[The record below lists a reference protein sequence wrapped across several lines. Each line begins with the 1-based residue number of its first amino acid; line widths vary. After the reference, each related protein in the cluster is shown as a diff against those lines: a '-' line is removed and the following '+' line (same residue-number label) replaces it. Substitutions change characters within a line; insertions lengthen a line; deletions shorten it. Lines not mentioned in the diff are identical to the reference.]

1 MLDLDD
7 DMAVFIDPAGFGVH
21 CTRSR
26 LGEDDA
32 AFVGIL
38 STTDEPQFDGQA
50 LLPKHRL
57 HFPTA
62 AADVRPGDEI
72 VTVASTQAGIE
83 QPAQR
88 WRAVRSPERM
98 VDGQQSVV
106 YLKALAE
113 F

>member
-1 MLDLDD
+1 M
-7 DMAVFIDPAGFGVH
+7 
-21 CTRSR
+21 
-26 LGEDDA
+26 
-32 AFVGIL
+32 
-38 STTDEPQFDGQA
+38 
-50 LLPKHRL
+50 
-57 HFPTA
+57 
-62 AADVRPGDEI
+62 RPGDEI

-88 WRAVRSPERM
+88 WRAVRSPESM